1 LNWLRTIA
9 RLLFRDFDAASGGP
23 RSVASAWATMASPV
37 RSQLAARYQL
47 AAKGHYQTNNSPSAA
62 SVADVWTTS
71 LVGDG
76 PSVRSGHPNEAIRG
90 ALEKSWAS
98 FYETT
103 DAEGVHDLLGMLNAI
118 TRSLVVAGEAIVLLT
133 TTRRGELRLRL
144 LSPEQLDPALTREAV
159 DMSRIIAGVEFSAA
173 GERIAYHIFPQH
185 PDLGSPMT
193 WAPVRIPA
201 VDVLHLFDSRTPGQ
215 VRGTSWLAP
224 VLTRLQE
231 LDRLEDALLARA
243 NTAALFGGFVTDV
256 DGSGSALADAS
267 QGNPRELT
275 GMEPGSLRYLPP
287 GASISFPNM
296 PSADDMPDVLRH
308 LLRSIAS
315 GVGMPY
321 ELLAGDLSTVNY
333 SSAKLGLEA
342 YKRRI
347 AALRASLLD
356 ARLLRPVWRRH
367 VTLEI
372 LSGRLYAPDFERDP
386 EPYFA
391 VTFQWPG
398 FAALDPLKE
407 AQADIALLQ
416 SGLRSRAEIIASRG
430 RDIEDVDREFAA
442 DTFRP
447 IVRPAQLTT
456 GEPNDAA

>member
-1 LNWLRTIA
+1 LNLRRTIA
-9 RLLFRDFDAASGGP
+9 RLWRRSFDAASGGP

-76 PSVRSGHPNEAIRG
+76 PSVRSGHPNEAIRT
-90 ALEKSWAS
+90 ALEESWAT
-98 FYETT
+98 FYERA
-103 DAEGVHDLLGMLNAI
+103 DAEGVHDLLGMLNTI
-118 TRSLVVAGEAIVLLT
+118 TRSLVIAGEGLVLLT

-144 LSPEQLDPALTREAV
+144 LSPEQLDPAMTREAQ
-159 DMSRIIAGVEFSAA
+159 DMTRIISGVEFSAD
-173 GERIAYHIFPQH
+173 GQRVAYHIFPQH
-185 PDLGSPMT
+185 PDLGAPMT

-243 NTAALFGGFVTDV
+243 NTAALFGGFVQDV

-267 QGNPRELT
+267 QGDPRELT
-275 GMEPGSLRYLPP
+275 GMEPGAMRYLPP
-287 GASISFPNM
+287 GASITF
-296 PSADDMPDVLRH
+296 PDVPDTGNTDALMRH

-315 GVGMPY
+315 GVSLPY
-321 ELLAGDLSTVNY
+321 ELLAGDLSQVNY

-342 YKRRI
+342 FKRRVT
-347 AALRASLLD
+347 ALRSSLLD
-356 ARLLRPVWRRH
+356 ARLLRPIWRRH
-367 VTLEI
+367 VTLEV
-372 LSGRLYAPDFERDP
+372 LSGRIFAPDFERDA
-386 EPYFA
+386 EPYFS

-416 SGLRSRAEIIASRG
+416 SGLRSRA
-430 RDIEDVDREFAA
+430 
-442 DTFRP
+442 
-447 IVRPAQLTT
+447 
-456 GEPNDAA
+456 